1 MIHSSVGAR
10 YDAKLSQPLHNFSYH
25 APFAH
30 ESQVEVSVDESKVL
44 CMFEENVSII
54 DLRVGGAVKQIFKT
68 DETAEP
74 VSCFT
79 FHPSKE
85 EVVVSTQ
92 KSSLMHVTTD
102 GETLR
107 TFKAHQMPV
116 LCMAYDPTGTLVATG
131 SADRTI
137 RVWDMAGGFCT
148 HSFRDH
154 TDIVRTVTFH
164 PDPQRLLLISTSDD
178 NTVRV
183 FDLRDSKCVAVF
195 RTHVSLPTAVAFS
208 PDGYLMASCGRDKVN
223 EDSV

>member
-1 MIHSSVGAR
+1 
-10 YDAKLSQPLHNFSYH
+10 
-25 APFAH
+25 
-30 ESQVEVSVDESKVL
+30 
-44 CMFEENVSII
+44 
-54 DLRVGGAVKQIFKT
+54 
-68 DETAEP
+68 
-74 VSCFT
+74 
-79 FHPSKE
+79 
-85 EVVVSTQ
+85 
-92 KSSLMHVTTD
+92 MHVNTA
-102 GETLR
+102 GETFR

-208 PDGYLMASCGRDKVN
+208 PDGYLMASCGRDKVKIM
-223 EDSV
+223 SVVVHCRRIAAHCTAVVCLYRGRTRGKNAFMIFGVSYT